1 VAEKDAPMSLAEL
14 DAWFASVDAMAET
27 ETAHGGKVSKATL
40 AAGQAA
46 TRASNARRGRK

>member
-1 VAEKDAPMSLAEL
+1 VAKKDVPMSLAEL

-27 ETAHGGKVSKATL
+27 ETANGGKVSKATL

-46 TRASNARRGRK
+46 TRASNARRGKR